1 MLFKDNMSK
10 MLLENNRRASSSI
23 RTKHIDTIY
32 LFIQDMIKKG
42 DIGLEYCHTD
52 NMVANFMTKPLQG
65 KKFLG
70 FRDCI
75 MGMTPKPETEIMLR
89 DEK

>member
-1 MLFKDNMSK
+1 
-10 MLLENNRRASSSI
+10 
-23 RTKHIDTIY
+23 
-32 LFIQDMIKKG
+32 MIKKG